1 MTELKTLKDMAFYC
15 YGEVICRGK
24 NLKQEAIKWL
34 KYHKEHRDD
43 NVVNIVTNPKVEAFI
58 FTFFNLTDEDLK

>member
-1 MTELKTLKDMAFYC
+1 MTKLKTLRDIKIEKE
-15 YGEVICRGK
+15 YGTIYPEDIRK
-24 NLKQEAIKWL
+24 LAIKWL